1 MIAFSCSTLMTVSA
15 RPVSESYYGDSYES
29 DYDAYEKYKSDY
41 KSKDSSTNNIVLK
54 KIQYDINNIYINRVN
69 YFITGTRLN
78 IAYGFPPSFM
88 MLLVNS
94 FNLKFAITM

>member
-1 MIAFSCSTLMTVSA
+1 MIAFSSSTLMTVSA
-15 RPVSESYYGDSYES
+15 QPASESYYGDSYES